1 MSNTVFGWTSF
12 NLFLVAMIVLDL
24 VVFRRKSH
32 AVSMRESLGW
42 TAVWVSLAM
51 LFCLGIYQV
60 HGHVR
65 ALHFL
70 TAYLIEESL
79 SVDNLFVFLLLFSY
93 FNVPAKYQY
102 KVLHWGILG
111 ALVFRAIFIL
121 SGIALIERFHWLIYV
136 FGLILIVSGVN
147 MARGKEMKVEP
158 EKNPVLRLFR
168 RFVPVAD
175 GYDGGRFV
183 TRRSGRWLA
192 TPLLVV
198 LVVIETTDILF
209 AVDSVPAV
217 LAITRDPFI
226 VYTSNA
232 FAIMGLRALYFTL
245 AGLMRIFHFLHY
257 GLSGILM
264 FVGLKMVLSDIV
276 NVPIVIS
283 LGIVAGMLGI
293 SVIASL
299 LWPEKKTPA

>member
-1 MSNTVFGWTSF
+1 MSNTVFGWTTF
-12 NLFLVAMIVLDL
+12 NLFLIAMIVLDL
-24 VVFRRKSH
+24 VVFRRRSH
-32 AVSMRESLGW
+32 EVSMRESLGW

-51 LFCLGIYQV
+51 FFCLGIYHF

-175 GYDGGRFV
+175 SYDGGRFV

-276 NVPIVIS
+276 NVPIVVS
-283 LGIVAGMLGI
+283 LGVVAGMLGI

-299 LWPEKKTPA
+299 LWPEKKAAA